1 MYYGTPVNVLSSGS
15 FYPMQ
20 IDFVSEN
27 TLLNTMGNALVVLLL
42 TVCVNGTS

>member
-1 MYYGTPVNVLSSGS
+1 MYYGTPVNESLSNS

-27 TLLNTMGNALVVLLL
+27 TLLNTMENVLVILLL
-42 TVCVNGTS
+42 TVCVNGAG